1 MAALKP
7 SRREIRIFRSV
18 LRKAEGMG
26 LVVPE
31 VRLKVVARLKGAH
44 AHAIGN
50 DITVERSSFSTEVVC
65 HEVAHVLA
73 GQLVMDE
80 AAAHNRFWSLIYG
93 LLYQA
98 CIQK

>member
-1 MAALKP
+1 MAALAP
-7 SRREIRIFRSV
+7 SRKEVKTFLSV
-18 LRKAEGMG
+18 LKKAEGMG
-26 LVVPE
+26 FVVPE

-50 DITVERSSFSTEVVC
+50 DITVERSSFSTEVIC

-73 GQLVMDE
+73 GQLVRDD
-80 AAAHNRFWSLIYG
+80 AAAHNRFWALIYG

-98 CIQK
+98 CIQR

>member
-7 SRREIRIFRSV
+7 TRKEVADFRLV
-18 LRKAEGMG
+18 MRKAEAMG

-31 VRLKVVARLKGAH
+31 VRMRVVRRIKGAH
-44 AHAIGN
+44 ALAQGN
-50 DITVERSSFSTEVVC
+50 DITVERSSFSVEVLC

-73 GQLVMDE
+73 GQLVKDE
-80 AAAHNRFWSLIYG
+80 GAAHNRFWAMIYG